1 MNDFSQLKCPL
12 CNLFYNSFENI
23 PKILV
28 ICGHSICSKCLQ
40 SYINLNKK
48 LICPIDN
55 CEYDIKKIEIFP
67 INLTLLDFIKNSL
80 NNFNINNQKQIF
92 NKNNKYNSL
101 NISSISFHSNS
112 NNKSKNL
119 LESIKKI
126 KSNKKINNCFEHQN
140 RPLDILCL
148 DDMKKICSNCALFG
162 KHKNHNIININDYE
176 KTIEQKSELLINLYD
191 SIDKKFSLN
200 KINFKTLNNECDN
213 LLNIIETKEYF
224 FSKKISEFNN
234 NIINYLNIFQNKFYK
249 EINVY
254 FNFLKEKINYY
265 KNFPNTLLKTVNEW
279 KTNVENKL
287 NILNDLNNSEEE
299 YLKFIEL
306 NDNKKTGNYNNLIDR
321 GDYILNEYNNINNFP
336 LKEIKKEINDL
347 FLNFINKKEIINK
360 NLYYLDKN
368 NFISLLKNL
377 GLENNEYLK
386 NNKNIS
392 YDNNNDLISTD
403 LTKNYNISLT
413 DCNISKI
420 DNIKENLNLSDD
432 SILIYNNFKTDNNN
446 IQELK
451 NNKNSKKIFIPKKK
465 IVRTKSYI
473 NFNYKNK
480 DKKINIIKKNNVN
493 NQNNNNLIKNEKL
506 LNINNHFK
514 FDIINLSR
522 KIFDK
527 DEIKCLYDNL
537 IKNKEKI
544 KEIKLN
550 KCGLT
555 NDEINNIFK
564 ILEGCKKLN
573 NFNIANNLLTEKCIN
588 NLLNFINNNKNLK
601 TIYLTNNHF
610 DKLSKEKIKI
620 FSKNKNIKIF
630 I

>member
-12 CNLFYNSFENI
+12 CNIFYNSFENI
-23 PKILV
+23 PKILI
-28 ICGHSICSKCLQ
+28 ICGHSICSKCFQ
-40 SYINLNKK
+40 SSINFNKK

-55 CEYDIKKIEIFP
+55 CEYDIKKIENFP
-67 INLTLLDFIKNSL
+67 INLALLDFIKNSL
-80 NNFNINNQKQIF
+80 NKFNINNQKQIF
-92 NKNNKYNSL
+92 NKINKYNSP
-101 NISSISFHSNS
+101 NISSISFLSNS
-112 NNKSKNL
+112 TNKSKNL

-126 KSNKKINNCFEHQN
+126 KSNKKINNCIEHQN

-148 DDMKKICSNCALFG
+148 DDKKKICSNCALFG

-200 KINFKTLNNECDN
+200 KINLKTLSNECDY
-213 LLNIIETKEYF
+213 LLKSIETKEYF

-234 NIINYLNIFQNKFYK
+234 DLINYMNIFQNKFFK
-249 EINVY
+249 ELNIY
-254 FNFLKEKINYY
+254 FNFLKEKIKYY

-306 NDNKKTGNYNNLIDR
+306 NDNKKIGNYNNLIDR

-336 LKEIKKEINDL
+336 LKEIKNEINNL
-347 FLNFINKKEIINK
+347 FINFINKKEILNK
-360 NLYYLDKN
+360 NLYYLDN
-368 NFISLLKNL
+368 NNILSLLKNL
-377 GLENNEYLK
+377 GFENNE
-386 NNKNIS
+386 NFINKDIS
-392 YDNNNDLISTD
+392 IDNNDIISTN
-403 LTKNYNISLT
+403 LSKKYNNSLT
-413 DCNISKI
+413 DCNVSKI

-446 IQELK
+446 FKE
-451 NNKNSKKIFIPKKK
+451 NNKISKKIFIPKKK
-465 IVRTKSYI
+465 ILFRTKSYLNI
-473 NFNYKNK
+473 NFKNK
-480 DKKINIIKKNNVN
+480 DKKINFIKKNNLN
-493 NQNNNNLIKNEKL
+493 NENNNNNIIKKEKL
-506 LNINNHFK
+506 SNINNLFK
-514 FDIINLSR
+514 YDKINLSR

-527 DEIKCLYDNL
+527 DEIKCLYENL
-537 IKNKEKI
+537 IKNKENI

-555 NDEINNIFK
+555 NIESNNIFK
-564 ILEGCKKLN
+564 ILEGCSKLN

-588 NLLNFINNNKNLK
+588 NLLNFISNNKNLK